1 MDIYRSVVGIYGTN
15 SYLLLWKN
23 VNKAVVID
31 PGGEMN
37 NIIQKIQQAN
47 VKLEYIILTH
57 GHFDHILGLK
67 DLKEKLGGR
76 ILIHRDD
83 SEMLTDNSKNLSSLV
98 GIPLDNVEADDVLDQ
113 ETLKIAGDNLRIIHT
128 PGHTPGSICI
138 VLGNKIFSGDTL
150 FQMSVGRTDLP
161 GGNHSLLIKSIKEK
175 LFTLDG
181 DFDVYPGHGEYTMLS
196 VERAQNPF
204 LV

>member
-37 NIIQKIQQAN
+37 NTIQKIQQAN
-47 VKLEYIILTH
+47 AKLEYIILTH
-57 GHFDHILGLK
+57 GHFDHILGLN

-83 SEMLTDNSKNLSSLV
+83 SKMLTDNSKNLSSLV
-98 GIPLDNVEADDVLDQ
+98 GIPLDNVEADDVIDN

-138 VLGNKIFSGDTL
+138 VLGNKVFSGDTL

-181 DFDVYPGHGEYTMLS
+181 DFDVYPGHGEYTKLN

-204 LV
+204 VV